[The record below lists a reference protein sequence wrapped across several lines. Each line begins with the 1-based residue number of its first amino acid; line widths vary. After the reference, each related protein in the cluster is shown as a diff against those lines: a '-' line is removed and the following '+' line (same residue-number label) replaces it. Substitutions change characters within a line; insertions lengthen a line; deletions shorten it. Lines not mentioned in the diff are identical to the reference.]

1 MKKPSIVL
9 QTDFGLTT
17 GFVSSMYGVIKMVD
31 DDLYISD
38 LNHEIRP
45 FDMRQGAFLLADT
58 IPYWRP
64 GTIFVSVVDPGVG
77 TARRACVAKLK
88 NGSYIVT
95 PDNGTL
101 TAMIDEVEA
110 VREIDET
117 VNRLRGSEKAGTFHG
132 RDIFAY
138 TAARLASGIIDYAGV
153 GPEYPKSEIVL
164 FHTEKGTVAPGR
176 ADGAIAGSLKHFGG
190 ISTNITVDDFEKT
203 GIVYGDHARVT
214 VEKDG
219 HVYFDEDVLY
229 HRSFGYVGVGE
240 PILYNGST
248 SPYIALSLNQRS
260 FSAKY
265 LPHIYDVGE
274 NFEDYKVTIVKL

>member
-17 GFVSSMYGVIKMVD
+17 GFVNSMYGVIKMVD
-31 DDLYISD
+31 DELCICD

-45 FDMRQGAFLLADT
+45 FDMRQGAGLIADT
-58 IPYWRP
+58 IPYWNP

-77 TARRACVAKLK
+77 TARRACVAKMK

-101 TAMIDEVEA
+101 TAVYDEIVA

-117 VNRLRGSEKAGTFHG
+117 VNRLKGSEKAGTFHG

-138 TAARLASGIIDYAGV
+138 TAAKLAAGIIDYAGV
-153 GPEYPKSEIVL
+153 GPEYPVSEIVR
-164 FHTEKGTVAPGR
+164 FHTTRGTVTEGR
-176 ADGAIAGSLKHFGG
+176 AEGEIIGSLKHFGG
-190 ISTNITVDDFEKT
+190 ISFNISVDDFEKT
-203 GIVYGDHARVT
+203 GIAWGDYADVKL
-214 VEKDG
+214 VKGDK
-219 HVYFDEDVLY
+219 VYFEARVLY
-229 HRSFGYVGVGE
+229 HKSFGFVPVGE

-248 SPYIALSLNQRS
+248 SPYISLSLNQRS
-260 FSAKY
+260 FTAKY

-274 NFEDYKVTIVKL
+274 EFGDYKVTIIKA